1 MAQIRFRPTWAELK
15 AYGALVTIGN
25 QEFIK
30 LKTVEKL
37 LQVISVKTGYAVKI
51 PQGLETIQ
59 LWTKEQFEALPIPE
73 LKLESASGSGDELDD
88 AIIKVI
94 AQDD

>member
-1 MAQIRFRPTWAELK
+1 MARIRFRPTWAELK

-37 LQVISVKTGYAVKI
+37 LNVVRVKTGHAVEI
-51 PQGLETIQ
+51 PQGLETKQ
-59 LWTKEQFEALPIPE
+59 FWTKDDFEKLRIPE
-73 LKLESASGSGDELDD
+73 WVLESRTAEGDDLDD
-88 AIIKVI
+88 DIIKEIKKV
-94 AQDD
+94 